1 VRTCGVCWIAGAL
14 LFAGHPLGAADRSV
28 EPIVSHIRRET
39 VDSTALSSVGYS
51 KRLHALE
58 IEFHDGL
65 IYRYLEVPRS
75 VYREL
80 ITAESKARFYN
91 RNVRGKYHCLRV
103 KRRAGQ

>member
-1 VRTCGVCWIAGAL
+1 MH
-14 LFAGHPLGAADRSV
+14 HPITPSVTHRRRRSRNQNT
-28 EPIVSHIRRET
+28 ST
-39 VDSTALSSVGYS
+39 DSTALSSVGYS

-103 KRRAGQ
+103 KRPAGQ